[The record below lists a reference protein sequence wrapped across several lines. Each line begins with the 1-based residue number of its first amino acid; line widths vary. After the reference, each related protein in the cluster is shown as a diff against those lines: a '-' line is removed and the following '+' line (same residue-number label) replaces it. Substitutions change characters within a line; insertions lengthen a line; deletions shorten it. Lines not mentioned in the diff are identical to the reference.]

1 MYVEYM
7 KRTGPI
13 SYDRDLLEEALP
25 DSKGDVAED
34 IMAMG
39 YSAGFN
45 VGNFEVASIQMF
57 NRWSPDRE
65 FAVLAIVILGEAVE
79 IYAFPTNEDA
89 WDYLKDAAPTV
100 KTLAE
105 LSLMTFD

>member
-1 MYVEYM
+1 MYIEYT

-13 SYDRDLLEEALP
+13 SYDRDLLEEAIP

-34 IMAMG
+34 IKAMG

-65 FAVLAIVILGEAVE
+65 HAALAIVILGEAVD

-89 WDYLKDAAPTV
+89 WDYLNGAAPTI
-100 KTLAE
+100 KILAE
-105 LSLMTFD
+105 LSSMTFD